1 MTYESFRKGRTYNN
15 IKNHT
20 KKTEL
25 HSPSPACLRIKN
37 DIRRFYVRNH
47 VEKKLQEITISI

>member
-1 MTYESFRKGRTYNN
+1 MTYESFREGRTYNN

-47 VEKKLQEITISI
+47 VEKNCRR